1 MQSNGEI
8 RNGEPFAIFL
18 FQDLDLVVSQIGNE
32 MKDGN
37 VRLSMKRKGQYS
49 GIAFSVNITQIFIL
63 SYLTAL

>member
-18 FQDLDLVVSQIGNE
+18 FHYLDLVVSQIGNE

-49 GIAFSVNITQIFIL
+49 AIAFSVNITQIFIL